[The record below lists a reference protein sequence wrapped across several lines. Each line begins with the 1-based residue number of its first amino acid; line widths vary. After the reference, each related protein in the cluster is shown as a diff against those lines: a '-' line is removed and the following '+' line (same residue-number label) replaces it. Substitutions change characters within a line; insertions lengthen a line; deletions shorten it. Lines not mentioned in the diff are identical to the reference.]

1 VVKKKGSGRNP
12 LGGFRMAYKSEIY
25 EAVHQDATAM
35 FEIGA
40 ISEAKMR
47 EFDEMCLVQEPET
60 ARPAENPLNK
70 IRSLFS

>member
-1 VVKKKGSGRNP
+1 
-12 LGGFRMAYKSEIY
+12 MIYKSEIY

-47 EFDEMCLVQEPET
+47 EFDEMCLVLETET
-60 ARPAENPLNK
+60 AHQAENPLKMDQTNP
-70 IRSLFS
+70 ITA

>member
-1 VVKKKGSGRNP
+1 
-12 LGGFRMAYKSEIY
+12 MAYKSEIY

-47 EFDEMCLVQEPET
+47 EFDEMCLVHETET
-60 ARPAENPLNK
+60 AHPVEK
-70 IRSLFS
+70 SLKMDQTTPITA